1 MSTNNDNQN
10 ALALDEVGDNAIES
24 KETEGL
30 SQGKIVLRKFLRHK
44 GAMISI
50 VVLVLVA
57 IFAFSAQGFAGI
69 PGWWKFSHTASGPVV
84 NPGGAPTW
92 SFSNF
97 FSLGD
102 HPFGQD
108 EIGRDNFSRVMKGTQ
123 ISLVVMFII
132 GIVCRIIGTDVGA
145 VAG

>member
-1 MSTNNDNQN
+1 MSTDNDKQN

-69 PGWWKFSHTASGPVV
+69 PGWWKFANDQV
-84 NPGGAPTW
+84 GAPPGLTTGPDAVW
-92 SFSNF
+92 LNF
-97 FSLGD
+97 HQPGIPANPCALKAKMATSTRTTM
-102 HPFGQD
+102 
-108 EIGRDNFSRVMKGTQ
+108 EI
-123 ISLVVMFII
+123 I
-132 GIVCRIIGTDVGA
+132 A
-145 VAG
+145 PW